1 MIQTSIGDN
10 YLIKKTL
17 IILSLFFIF
26 ILWVAHFKWGITIFA
41 PTFISTL
48 SVVTFIMYA
57 WDKHKAKQSVNKKV
71 SRTSERTLHL
81 LALCG
86 GWPGALIAQQLL
98 RHKSQKKRFIT
109 VLWVCILLNIVL
121 YFFALEF
128 LGYLEMA
135 KLSL

>member
-1 MIQTSIGDN
+1 M
-10 YLIKKTL
+10 IKKTL

-41 PTFISTL
+41 PTYITVISAI
-48 SVVTFIMYA
+48 TFIMYA
-57 WDKHKAKQSVNKKV
+57 WDKQKAKQSVNKKV

-109 VLWVCILLNIVL
+109 VLWVCILLTIVL

>member
-1 MIQTSIGDN
+1 M
-10 YLIKKTL
+10 IKKTL

-41 PTFISTL
+41 PTYITVISAI
-48 SVVTFIMYA
+48 TFIMYA
-57 WDKHKAKQSVNKKV
+57 WDKQKAKQSVNKKV

>member
-1 MIQTSIGDN
+1 M
-10 YLIKKTL
+10 IKKTL

-41 PTFISTL
+41 PTYITVISAI
-48 SVVTFIMYA
+48 TFIMYA
-57 WDKHKAKQSVNKKV
+57 WDKQKAKQSVNKKV

-109 VLWVCILLNIVL
+109 VLWVCILLTIVL

-128 LGYLEMA
+128 LGYLEIA
-135 KLSL
+135 KVSL

>member
-1 MIQTSIGDN
+1 
-10 YLIKKTL
+10 LIKKTL

-71 SRTSERTLHL
+71 TRTSERTLHL

-109 VLWVCILLNIVL
+109 ILWVCILLNIVL

>member
-1 MIQTSIGDN
+1 M
-10 YLIKKTL
+10 IKKTL

-26 ILWVAHFKWGITIFA
+26 ITWVAHFKWGITIFA
-41 PTFISTL
+41 PTYITVISAI
-48 SVVTFIMYA
+48 TFIMYA
-57 WDKHKAKQSVNKKV
+57 WDKQKAKQSVNKKV

>member
-1 MIQTSIGDN
+1 
-10 YLIKKTL
+10 LIKKTL

-41 PTFISTL
+41 PTYITVISAI
-48 SVVTFIMYA
+48 TFIMYA
-57 WDKHKAKQSVNKKV
+57 WDKQKAKQSVNKKV